1 MKTRKGIE
9 VAEWFEERAAI
20 IEHCGDGVDRNEAE
34 AIALLE
40 TCQRYGNGWREVLIK
55 QFQLKVKR

>member
-9 VAEWFEERAAI
+9 VAELFEERAAI
-20 IEHCGDGVDRNEAE
+20 IEHCGDVDRKEAE
-34 AIALLE
+34 AIALAE

-55 QFQLKVKR
+55 QFQLRVNK